1 MAPMTRMVLPVLALL
16 GALGG
21 CTPSYSPD
29 TYNGGSVQQASRV
42 EQGVIV
48 GVRQVGVQASGTTGA
63 VVGGAAGGI
72 AGSQAPIGGVG
83 TALSTLGG
91 TLVGGL
97 VGTGVERATGDTTA
111 YEYVVRKAN
120 NELVSVTQKDRVPL
134 PPGQRV
140 LVIAG
145 PQARIVADYIVPPD
159 PAAPL
164 DEARRPEAKPAV
176 PEVKPA
182 VPAPSFTPIL

>member
-1 MAPMTRMVLPVLALL
+1 MTRMVLPVLAVL
-16 GALGG
+16 GA

-72 AGSQAPIGGVG
+72 AGSQAPVGGVG

-97 VGTGVERATGDTTA
+97 VGTGVERVAGDTTA

-120 NELVSVTQKDRVPL
+120 NELVSVTQKDRLPL

-145 PQARIVADYIVPPD
+145 PQARIVADYIVPAD
-159 PAAPL
+159 PAASPG
-164 DEARRPEAKPAV
+164 AKPDVSPAASE
-176 PEVKPA
+176 PKP
-182 VPAPSFTPIL
+182 PASVPSFTPIL

>member
-1 MAPMTRMVLPVLALL
+1 MRLALPILAVLA
-16 GALGG
+16 A

-48 GVRQVGVQASGTTGA
+48 GVRQVAVQAAGTTGA
-63 VVGGAAGGI
+63 LVGGAAGGI
-72 AGSQAPIGGVG
+72 AGSQTPIGGMG
-83 TALSTLGG
+83 TALTTLGG

-97 VGTGVERATGDTTA
+97 VGTGVERAAGDTTA

-120 NELVSVTQKDRVPL
+120 NELVSVTQKDRIPL

-159 PAAPL
+159 PAAPA
-164 DEARRPEAKPAV
+164 DEGRRPEAKPTF
-176 PEVKPA
+176 PEAKPA
-182 VPAPSFTPIL
+182 TPVPSFTPIL